1 MNETIGVKGGYQDRI
16 RTIRIKKE
24 ILKKLQELNEEERKK
39 LVNNI
44 IKKKQINI
52 KFVPIKLNNKKFIAN
67 EKENL
72 ENTLVNLRIEQIRI
86 VDGIPKRDEITI
98 EQIRIV
104 DSIPK
109 KEKKVE
115 IVKEKEEETEPDEL
129 FPFEDNYKPN
139 FKNIQNN
146 KIIEEYQKKL
156 KSIKKDLKSLIY
168 EFTIIDNNHNNI
180 NTSNEAEELLNK
192 LNTLIIKLDKLK
204 SKYSIDAIDRYDEN
218 YIQVLIE
225 DYIKEFKSR
234 NFVKEVKNSDIY
246 VLISEKLEELNHK
259 KDELLD
265 KINTKKNEL
274 LITEDELEK
283 LKEKYNE
290 FDKFNIKL
298 LEYQNEQ
305 DKIIKEMNEKLE
317 NAETIEEKVEIRL
330 KAMDKQTKKLLSI
343 LGVQLLLPIPNNI
356 KRFVTSTAL
365 YMYYLKGMI
374 KPELETKKY
383 KIIKVEDYTNAI
395 NKNIESLEEIEK
407 MIKKSSKEIDKIISN
422 FKEEFKEYIPKLDS
436 CKELLSNFEKIK
448 YEIKDR
454 EEEIIDIKKKQIIEL
469 EKSKVKVK
477 TKVDDLEIV

>member
-1 MNETIGVKGGYQDRI
+1 MNETIGVKGGHQDRI

-39 LVNNI
+39 IVDNI
-44 IKKKQINI
+44 LKSNRINI
-52 KFVPIKLNNKKFIAN
+52 KFVPIKFNNNRFIINEEKK
-67 EKENL
+67 EL

-109 KEKKVE
+109 KEKPIEK
-115 IVKEKEEETEPDEL
+115 IKIKEEEPEAL

-146 KIIEEYQKKL
+146 KIIEEYQNKL

-168 EFTIIDNNHNNI
+168 EFKVIDNENNNI

-204 SKYSIDAIDRYDEN
+204 SKYSIDAIERYDQN

-246 VLISEKLEELNHK
+246 ILISEKLEELNNK
-259 KDELLD
+259 KEELVD
-265 KINTKKNEL
+265 KIKTKKNQL

-305 DKIIKEMNEKLE
+305 DKILKEMHEKLE

-330 KAMDKQTKKLLSI
+330 KAMDKQTKKLLNI
-343 LGVQLLLPIPNNI
+343 LGVQLLLPIPNHL
-356 KRFVTSTAL
+356 KRVVTSTAL

-374 KPELETKKY
+374 KPELEAKKY
-383 KIIKVEDYTNAI
+383 KIIKVEDYTNSI

-407 MIKKSSKEIDKIISN
+407 MINRTSTEIDKIIYL
-422 FKEEFKEYIPKLDS
+422 FKEEYKDYIDKLDN
-436 CKELLSNFEKIK
+436 CKELLNNFERIK
-448 YEIKDR
+448 YEIRDR
-454 EEEIIDIKKKQIIEL
+454 EEEIKNIKKEQIKEL
-469 EKSKVKVK
+469 EKHKEKVK
-477 TKVDDLEIV
+477 TLNDDIEIV